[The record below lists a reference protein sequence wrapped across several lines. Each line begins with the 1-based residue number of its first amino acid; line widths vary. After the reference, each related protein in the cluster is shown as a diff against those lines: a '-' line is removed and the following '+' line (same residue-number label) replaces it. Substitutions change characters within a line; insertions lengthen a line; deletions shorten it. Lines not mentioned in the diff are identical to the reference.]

1 MVEFELFIQ
10 GIDPVVKR
18 MAKRG
23 GKKKILWGFGFW
35 QATLLIMELQKI
47 QNYRLSELNKN
58 RQKWK
63 NDKCYFLNNNHN
75 TTETQPNL
83 YFSLNYVRHFILNHF
98 ILQFKSFNS
107 VVLIQI

>member
-23 GKKKILWGFGFW
+23 GKKKILYYIRGFGFW

-47 QNYRLSELNKN
+47 QNYR
-58 RQKWK
+58 
-63 NDKCYFLNNNHN
+63 F
-75 TTETQPNL
+75 
-83 YFSLNYVRHFILNHF
+83 FSLNYVRHFILNHF
-98 ILQFKSFNS
+98 NS